1 MPMLK
6 NNWAWYLFYL
16 WIVIVLVV
24 NVCETAGGFTWDGF
38 LHIPG
43 LVGNAKLVSDESW
56 TTILGGGATILV
68 LEGVVKMIGSILRRN
83 DREATLIEG
92 RHEGIQIGQAEVLA
106 RLVADGK
113 ISPEDA
119 EVYRKGKNGK

>member
-1 MPMLK
+1 MPTLK

-16 WIVIVLVV
+16 WIVIVLAV
-24 NVCETAGGFTWDGF
+24 NAFETAGDFTWDGF

-68 LEGVVKMIGSILRRN
+68 LEGVVKMLGNILSRN
-83 DREATLIEG
+83 DREAALIEG
-92 RHEGIQIGQAEVLA
+92 RHQGIQIGQAEVLA

-113 ISPEDA
+113 ISSEDA
-119 EVYRKGKNGK
+119 EAYKIGKNGK